1 LNTIDTVIARRLA
14 KAPAGIDPT
23 GIEGVRL
30 FWTSSA
36 TPPEPLVY
44 DAGITILLRGRKHGA
59 VAERSFIYD
68 QDNYLVVTLP
78 MPFLCSHGASRDEP
92 LCGFF
97 ISASREDL
105 AGLMRDMGERQPVAP
120 RSGASAMAP
129 APVTDAMR
137 LSIERMVSLV
147 DDPLAAR
154 VIGPALR
161 RELLFHALCG
171 PCGPA
176 LAAYARQTG
185 DDGRLDAL
193 IEAIRHDIARP
204 MGVEA
209 MAEAAAMSLSAFHRA
224 FRRRTGQSPLQYVKR
239 LRLHAAR
246 DMIIYDRA
254 RVGDAAR
261 RVGYE
266 SVSQFSREYH
276 RHFEVTPAAARHL
289 TDVGQPSV

>member
-1 LNTIDTVIARRLA
+1 MSGMRDFIGHRLA
-14 KAPAGIDPT
+14 MAPSGINATGID
-23 GIEGVRL
+23 GVRV
-30 FWTSSA
+30 FWTSTS

-44 DAGITILLRGRKHGA
+44 DAGITILLQGRKNGTL
-59 VAERSFIYD
+59 AERAFVYD

-78 MPFLCSHGASRDEP
+78 MPFLCSHEASELAP
-92 LCGFF
+92 LCGLFVG
-97 ISASREDL
+97 ASREDL
-105 AGLMRDMGERQPVAP
+105 SNLMREMGDRQPLAP
-120 RSGASAMAP
+120 RSGATALAP

-137 LSIERMVSLV
+137 MSIARMTSVI

-176 LAAYARQTG
+176 LARYAQQTG

-193 IEAIRHDIARP
+193 IEGLRLDIAQP
-204 MGVEA
+204 VSIEA
-209 MAEAAAMSLSAFHRA
+209 LADAAAMSLSAFHRA

-246 DMIIYDRA
+246 DMIVYDRA
-254 RVGDAAR
+254 RIGDAAR

-276 RHFEVTPAAARHL
+276 RHFNVSAAAARLL
-289 TDVGQPSV
+289 TDSR

>member
-1 LNTIDTVIARRLA
+1 MNEISAFVAKRLA
-14 KAPAGIDPT
+14 KAASGIDPT
-23 GIEGVRL
+23 GIEGVRV
-30 FWTSSA
+30 FWTTTS

-44 DAGITILLRGRKHGA
+44 DAGITILLCGRKNGS
-59 VAERSFIYD
+59 VAERTFVYD

-78 MPFLCSHGASRDEP
+78 MPFFCSHEACADAP
-92 LCGFF
+92 LCGLF

-105 AGLMRDMGERQPVAP
+105 SGLIRDMDDRQPVAP
-120 RSGASAMAP
+120 RAGASALAP
-129 APVTDAMR
+129 ARITNAMR
-137 LSIERMVSLV
+137 MSIERMVGV
-147 DDPLAAR
+147 IDEPLSAR

-171 PCGPA
+171 PCGPS
-176 LAAYARQTG
+176 LVTYAHQTG

-193 IEAIRHDIARP
+193 IEVIRADIAQP
-204 MGVEA
+204 VSVKA
-209 MAEAAAMSLSAFHRA
+209 WAEAAVMSLSTFHRA
-224 FRRRTGQSPLQYVKR
+224 FRRRTGQTPLQYVKR

-246 DMIIYDRA
+246 DMILYERA

-276 RHFEVTPAAARHL
+276 RHFNVAPATARQI
-289 TDVGQPSV
+289 TEAV